1 MSRNINIDRSAGLYI
16 SYPCRHAGQW
26 CSCWKG
32 KNGSGRICKH
42 KGNYI
47 KDRNFSGSETDSSE
61 TIKQAGMGAGLFT
74 MIVVLG
80 GAIYILA
87 KISKQMDKK

>member
-1 MSRNINIDRSAGLYI
+1 MKKTNRQRNSDLYI

-32 KNGSGRICKH
+32 PNGSGRICKH

-47 KDRNFSGSETDSSE
+47 KGSNFSGIEPTNTDLG
-61 TIKQAGMGAGLFT
+61 TGPKIIIGGIILYMLFT
-74 MIVVLG
+74 IE
-80 GAIYILA
+80 
-87 KISKQMDKK
+87 